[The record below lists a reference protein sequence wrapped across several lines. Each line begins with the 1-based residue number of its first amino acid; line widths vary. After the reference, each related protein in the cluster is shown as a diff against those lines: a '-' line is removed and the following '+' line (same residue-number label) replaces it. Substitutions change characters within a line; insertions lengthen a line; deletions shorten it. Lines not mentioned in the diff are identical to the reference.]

1 MLEESALK
9 LPVTQVMDKIVKD
22 PDFPLQQLQIER
34 LKDASEI
41 AQQVKESDLLIT
53 DNGEAVAYIVN
64 PAHYRALVDR
74 LHGDNT
80 ATIAER
86 FLEGYAREHGSLE
99 RLDRAYGA
107 AKRGE
112 WASSDEVESVFGD

>member
-1 MLEESALK
+1 ME
-9 LPVTQVMDKIVKD
+9 KIVKD
-22 PDFPLQQLQIER
+22 PDFPLQQLQIDR
-34 LKDASEI
+34 LKDASEL

-74 LHGDNT
+74 LHEDNT

-86 FLEGYAREHGSLE
+86 FIEGYAREHDGLE

-107 AKRGE
+107 AQRGE